1 MKPFMP
7 LRWAFVG
14 LVLVSSA
21 TVPVGAQSILDLP
34 PGSRIRVD
42 ASSNPKRMIGTLV
55 RAAPDTLWVH
65 WAYREDVRF
74 VLASD
79 VRKLEVSRGSGPRR
93 IGQRA
98 WKGFLIGAGVGA
110 VIGGAVATNPEEAE
124 FFGGTLGTIGAFAL
138 TGAVPGALIG
148 TMTAIPRPERWE
160 PVIVR

>member
-7 LRWAFVG
+7 LRWAIVG
-14 LVLVSSA
+14 LVLASSA
-21 TVPVGAQSILDLP
+21 TMPVGAQSILDLP

-42 ASSNPKRMIGTLV
+42 ASSNPERMIGTLV

-65 WAYREDVRF
+65 WAYREDLRF

-79 VRKLEVSRGSGPRR
+79 VRKLEVSRGRGPRR

-110 VIGGAVATNPEEAE
+110 ILGAAVATDPEEAE
-124 FFGGTLGTIGAFAL
+124 WFGGPLGTMGAYAL
-138 TGAVPGALIG
+138 IWSVPGTLIG
-148 TMTAIPRPERWE
+148 GMTGIMPGERWE
-160 PVIVR
+160 PVNVP